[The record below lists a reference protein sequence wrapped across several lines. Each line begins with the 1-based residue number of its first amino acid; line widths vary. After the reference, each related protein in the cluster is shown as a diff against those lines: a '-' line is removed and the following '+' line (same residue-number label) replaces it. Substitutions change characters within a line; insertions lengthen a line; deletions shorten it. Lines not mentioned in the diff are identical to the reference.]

1 MSDNRKEIGF
11 SIPLDKVE
19 DIKARAGM
27 FGFLGKYALSNFA
40 RHALFA
46 LCNSE
51 EARTG
56 KRVFSARFDENF
68 GAEIEQQAYGKGY
81 DSVEKWITHIVAKE
95 VSRNG
100 LTPQQ
105 YKRIEERYGDK
116 TLVRL
121 RPLAAP
127 LKGIEE

>member
-19 DIKARAGM
+19 ELKARACL
-27 FGFLGKYALSNFA
+27 FGFFGKYALSNFS
-40 RHALFA
+40 RHALFV

-51 EARTG
+51 EDRIG
-56 KRVFSARFDENF
+56 RRVFSVRYDANVGE
-68 GAEIEQQAYGKGY
+68 EIEQQAYGKGY
-81 DSVEKWITHIVAKE
+81 DSVEKWITHIIAKE

-100 LTPQQ
+100 LTAAQ
-105 YKRIEERYGDK
+105 YKRIEERYGER
-116 TLVRL
+116 TLTRL

-127 LKGIEE
+127 LRGNDE

>member
-1 MSDNRKEIGF
+1 MDNRKEISF
-11 SIPLDKVE
+11 FIPSEKTVE
-19 DIKARAGM
+19 IQERAGL
-27 FGFLGKYALSNFA
+27 FGFFGKYALSSFA
-40 RHALFA
+40 RHALFT

-56 KRVFSARFDENF
+56 RRVFSVRYEANV

-95 VSRNG
+95 ISRNG

-105 YKRIEERYGDK
+105 YKRIEERYGDE

-127 LKGIEE
+127 LKGIKE